1 MSKFVRSSKY
11 RHVFGTPNK
20 KENSYDN
27 VKVTRSAWDSNKV
40 KVNPKFVSICWEAGG
55 GGSIAV
61 IPVEVQ
67 GKLKPDFPLITGHK
81 APVLDMDFNP
91 FNDYLIAT
99 GSEDAYVKVWAIP
112 EGGLTENATE
122 AAQVLQGHRRKVG
135 TVDFHPTANNVLAT
149 SSTDL
154 TVKLWDIE
162 KGSELFN
169 IGHHADI
176 VQCVAW
182 NYNGSLL
189 ATTCKDKKIRVFD
202 PRTNEIVSEVDGHQ
216 GVKGSRACWLGRD
229 NRLFTT
235 GFGKTSER
243 QYMVFDTTNM
253 GTPLAST
260 TIDNASGLLMPF
272 YDADTGVL
280 FLAGKGDGNIRYFEI
295 TEEKDY
301 IYYLSEYKS
310 NSPQVGMGYLP
321 KRGVD
326 VSTCE
331 IARLYKATPSMVEPI
346 SFQVPRKSDMFQDD
360 IFPDTSSGEP
370 SLSAEEWASG
380 KNEEPKLMS
389 LAPGF
394 QAPARPAATEF
405 KPEKQV
411 VDDGPKSENEL
422 RAEYE
427 KLKTRV
433 AYLEA
438 ELVKR
443 DAKIKELEGK

>member
-11 RHVFGTPNK
+11 RHVFGTPTK

-27 VKVTRSAWDSNKV
+27 VKVTKSAWDSNKV
-40 KVNPKFVSICWEAGG
+40 KVNPKFVGVCWEAGG
-55 GGSIAV
+55 GGSVAA
-61 IPVEVQ
+61 IPVETI
-67 GKLKPDFPLITGHK
+67 GKLKPDFPLVTGHK
-81 APVLDMDFNP
+81 APVLDIDWNP
-91 FNDYLIAT
+91 FNDNILAT
-99 GSEDAYVKVWAIP
+99 GSEDAYVKVWFIP
-112 EGGLTENATE
+112 DGGLTEAATE
-122 AAQVLQGHRRKVG
+122 AAQVLQGHKRKVG
-135 TVDFHPTANNVLAT
+135 TIDFHPSASNVLAT
-149 SSTDL
+149 SSTDF

-169 IGHHADI
+169 ISSHADI
-176 VQCVAW
+176 VQSVAW
-182 NYNGSLL
+182 NFDGSLI
-189 ATTCKDKKIRVFD
+189 ATTCKDKKIRIFD
-202 PRTNEIVSEVDGHQ
+202 PRTDTVASEVDGHQ
-216 GVKGSRACWLGRD
+216 GVKGSRACWLGRS

-243 QYMVFDTTNM
+243 QYMIFDSNDM
-253 GTPLAST
+253 ANPLVST

-272 YDADTGVL
+272 FDADTNVL

-295 TEEKDY
+295 TDEKDW

-331 IARLYKATPSMVEPI
+331 IARLYKATPGMVEPI

-360 IFPDTSSGEP
+360 LFPDTASGEP
-370 SLSAEEWASG
+370 SLTAAEWSSG
-380 KNEEPKLMS
+380 SNAEPKTMS

-394 QAPARPAATEF
+394 QAPA
-405 KPEKQV
+405 KPTQELKFEKQV
-411 VDDGPKSENEL
+411 VDEGPKNENEL

-438 ELVKR
+438 ELHKR
-443 DAKIKELEGK
+443 DTRIKELEGK